1 MRNVHRDFLMKPAVL
16 VTTAIIVFGGFFAGA
31 LLASSASAASGLG
44 AAAGATITVTGTGV
58 VTGTPNT
65 LIVQLAVSTNAVSA
79 TDALDE
85 NNAEMATLE
94 HVLIR
99 AAVKSGD
106 LQTSNLQLS
115 PNYDSSGYVT
125 SYGAEDDLTV
135 TFHDIARAG
144 SVIDAA
150 AHAVGN
156 DVRIQGIS
164 FSISN
169 TSTLLKTARIEAVHN
184 AEAEASDLARG
195 TKATLG
201 PVVKITDQEQ
211 QTTPPVPLYLGF
223 DAAAIAKSAVPLR
236 AGSEQLSVQV
246 VVVYRLG
253 S

>member
-1 MRNVHRDFLMKPAVL
+1 MKPAVL
-16 VTTAIIVFGGFFAGA
+16 VVTAIIVVGGFLGGV
-31 LLASSASAASGLG
+31 LLASSASAASGTG
-44 AAAGATITVTGTGV
+44 AATHATITVTGTGV
-58 VTGTPNT
+58 VNGTPDT
-65 LIVQLAVSTNAVSA
+65 LIVQLAVSTNAASA

-94 HVLIR
+94 RVLIR
-99 AAVKSGD
+99 AAVRSSD

-115 PNYDSSGYVT
+115 PNYDSSGDIT

-135 TFHDIARAG
+135 TFHDIARSG

-169 TSTLLKTARIEAVHN
+169 TSTLLKTARIEAVRN
-184 AEAEASDLARG
+184 AEAEASDLARA

-211 QTTPPVPLYLGF
+211 QTTPVVSFSYGF
-223 DAAAIAKSAVPLR
+223 AADSLSAVPFR

-246 VVVYRLG
+246 VVVYELG